1 MPSIERP
8 EPTLIPPRV
17 VASAIGS
24 VYDPGLALST
34 PSPSMLRLA
43 PTLNPPRTVGEAIGN
58 VYSAGIVGLLRISP
72 SPDVAS
78 QSG

>member
-1 MPSIERP
+1 MPSIDKP
-8 EPTLIPPRV
+8 EPTLIPPSV
-17 VASAIGS
+17 PAPAAGS
-24 VYDPGLALST
+24 VYPPVLALRI

-43 PTLNPPRTVGEAIGN
+43 PTLIPPKVPAAAVGNA
-58 VYSAGIVGLLRISP
+58 YADGIDGLLRISA